1 MPRTI
6 IEVASINQLKRERD
20 PLAGRKE
27 LIKERVQLKE
37 GAAVR
42 FSIRDRQ
49 ERAAAL
55 HALSG
60 ASGFRGIAQASQ
72 LCKAPRQFVFMGAL
86 LQFILVQGCS
96 S

>member
-27 LIKERVQLKE
+27 LIKEQVQLKE

-42 FSIRDRQ
+42 FSIWDRQ
-49 ERAAAL
+49 RCAAAL
-55 HALSG
+55 HALSV
-60 ASGFRGIAQASQ
+60 
-72 LCKAPRQFVFMGAL
+72 LGAL
-86 LQFILVQGCS
+86 HKLHSCVRHRDSLFSWEHCYS
-96 S
+96 SS